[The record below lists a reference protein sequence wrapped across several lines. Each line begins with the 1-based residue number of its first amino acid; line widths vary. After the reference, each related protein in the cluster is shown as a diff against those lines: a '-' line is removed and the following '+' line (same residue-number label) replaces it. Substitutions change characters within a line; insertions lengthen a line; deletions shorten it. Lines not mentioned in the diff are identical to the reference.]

1 MTIDVVLSGYDSGLE
16 NVLTATPALVD
27 TDIIRHGEVDSLGN
41 PVIVY
46 PNGTYEWV
54 LPYPTASTGWF
65 YWQVSDDGGATFSSP
80 VQVGVVVSGGG
91 ISEYISGTIDET
103 ISQAIAG

>member
-27 TDIIRHGEVDSLGN
+27 SDIIRHGEVDSLGN

-80 VQVGVVVSGGG
+80 VQVGVDLDNPGGSAGVSIGV
-91 ISEYISGTIDET
+91 ISAFVRG
-103 ISQAIAG
+103 